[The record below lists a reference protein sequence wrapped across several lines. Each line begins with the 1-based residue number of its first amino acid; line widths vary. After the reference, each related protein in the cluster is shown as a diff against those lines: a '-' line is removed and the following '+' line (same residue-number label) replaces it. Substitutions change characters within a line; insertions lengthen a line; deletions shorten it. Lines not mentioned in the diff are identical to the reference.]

1 MLFFYVIFLCYF
13 FMLFFYLT
21 YIYKQYNEFT
31 YFSNNILSYMK
42 IKSVIKGFTLIELLV
57 VITIIGIL
65 ATGATTVYTS
75 QIQKARDSTRTT
87 DIWAIQQAVEQVYQ
101 DNAEYPHADQFLTWT
116 TNTTVSTYMEKIP
129 WDKKNGQTC
138 NNSNWATDCWYS
150 YKTEQDSNGI
160 SYWAYEISTA
170 YENQW
175 NVTKK
180 WWWDDGNDNARLE
193 IGTMIK
199 IVSTSVA
206 TLGITSKKWACTLWG
221 ISPTAWTDQIIING
235 SALTLGNWCN

>member
-1 MLFFYVIFLCYF
+1 
-13 FMLFFYLT
+13 MLFFYLT

-101 DNAEYPHADQFLTWT
+101 DNAEYPYANKFLSWWT
-116 TNTTVSTYMEKIP
+116 ITSVSTYMEKIP
-129 WDKKNGQTC
+129 WDKKNSQTC
-138 NNSNWATDCWYS
+138 NGSNWKTDCWYV
-150 YKTEQDSNGI
+150 YKTEPDGNGI
-160 SYWAYEISTA
+160 DYWSYELSTA
-170 YENQW
+170 FENQW
-175 NVTKK
+175 NVTKTAT
-180 WWWDDGNDNARLE
+180 WDDGNDPSRLE
-193 IGTMIK
+193 IGTRIN
-199 IVSTSVA
+199 IVDTSA
-206 TLGITSKKWACTLWG
+206 TWATITTNNAWACTLGWSAPSAG
-221 ISPTAWTDQIIING
+221 TDKIVING
-235 SALTLGNWCN
+235 SSTNSTSCG